1 MKKWLLALLLLS
13 PTAVKAELVTPQFTQ
28 GSMNSTTTTT
38 QEITET
44 IEITTY
50 GSALNKWSGDN
61 ITHTSTSSGGIADS
75 DSVFNMTTAGSD
87 FSLEVITRAASQ
99 VLEVTEIER
108 EIDTTSTTVSL
119 SVFSQYEFQH
129 MLKREKPTILQTL
142 WQRLQETLQIKPSSS
157 KIMEHLRDKSSDQTS
172 RVTDRR

>member
-1 MKKWLLALLLLS
+1 MKKWLLTLLLLT

-28 GSMNSTTTTT
+28 GSMNATTTTT
-38 QEITET
+38 QEITE
-44 IEITTY
+44 EITTTTY

-87 FSLEVITRAASQ
+87 FSLEIITRAASQ

-108 EIDTTSTTVSL
+108 TIETSATTVSL
-119 SVFSQYEFQH
+119 SVFSQ
-129 MLKREKPTILQTL
+129 
-142 WQRLQETLQIKPSSS
+142 
-157 KIMEHLRDKSSDQTS
+157 
-172 RVTDRR
+172 